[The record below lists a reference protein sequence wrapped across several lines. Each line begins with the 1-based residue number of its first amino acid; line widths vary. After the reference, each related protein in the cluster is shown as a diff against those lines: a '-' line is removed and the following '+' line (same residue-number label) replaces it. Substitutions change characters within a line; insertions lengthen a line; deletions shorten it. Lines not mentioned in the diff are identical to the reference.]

1 MLPLILISLF
11 LVMAAVDGLLVLQPR
26 ALQPLRASW
35 QSWAGAGWIPASW
48 ASLFATSVAVAC
60 CAVSAAVLATFIRAV
75 QTAPYMW
82 LAPLVVGVCCAL
94 IGGSVSALPIPI
106 PPGLFAV
113 ISTLM
118 LLGGGALVYYDSL
131 AQRCAGALLLV
142 APIGLLVA
150 DAAQPGAS
158 SSAIHA
164 LPRVVALLAVAAVAA
179 LLLSLANR
187 RVHAPDRSPEQ
198 MGERLLEL
206 LERAK
211 AGEARAE
218 LAERELA
225 GAQVHD
231 GNPAHSMLRL
241 ASDEQALELLRPSTL
256 ANVLPWAAVG
266 CALVAI
272 AGGYFIGYAPLKQRM
287 TALQH
292 RMEAREAEQ
301 GAEIHA
307 LRASFADERAALER
321 QLAQAKAPTQP
332 AAEPATGPARATA
345 AQALEPAKEAAPAAQ
360 PKPALPAMVTTNK
373 LRAAVEAHSEAPAP
387 SAEPQQTRSVPTHH
401 HAASH
406 HSKTPVQQA
415 KKKTAASDASA
426 KSAPARA
433 HDDDNESINDDPIGG
448 L

>member
-1 MLPLILISLF
+1 
-11 LVMAAVDGLLVLQPR
+11 
-26 ALQPLRASW
+26 
-35 QSWAGAGWIPASW
+35 
-48 ASLFATSVAVAC
+48 
-60 CAVSAAVLATFIRAV
+60 VLATFIRGV
-75 QTAPYMW
+75 QTAPYVW

-94 IGGSVSALPIPI
+94 IGGSVSELPIPM
-106 PPGLFAV
+106 PPRLFAV
-113 ISTLM
+113 ISALM

-142 APIGLLVA
+142 APIGLLIA
-150 DAAQPGAS
+150 DAAQAGAS
-158 SSAIHA
+158 SSAINA
-164 LPRVVALLAVAAVAA
+164 LPRVIALLAIAAAAA

-187 RVHAPDRSPEQ
+187 RVLVPGGSPEQ

-225 GAQVHD
+225 GAELHD

-241 ASDEQALELLRPSTL
+241 TSDEQALELLRPRTL
-256 ANVLPWAAVG
+256 ANALPWAAVG

-272 AGGYFIGYAPLKQRM
+272 AGGYFMGYAPLKQRL

-292 RMEAREAEQ
+292 STQAREVEQ
-301 GAEIHA
+301 AAA
-307 LRASFADERAALER
+307 LRALRATFADERAALER
-321 QLAQAKAPTQP
+321 QLEQAKAPTQP
-332 AAEPATGPARATA
+332 AAEPAKGPAQATA
-345 AQALEPAKEAAPAAQ
+345 AQALEPAKQAAPAVH
-360 PKPALPAMVTTNK
+360 PKPLPPAVATTSDS
-373 LRAAVEAHSEAPAP
+373 RAEVHAHTVAPAP
-387 SAEPQQTRSVPTHH
+387 SAEPQQNRSVPTHH

-406 HSKTPVQQA
+406 HSKTHVQQA
-415 KKKTAASDASA
+415 KTKVAATASA

-433 HDDDNESINDDPIGG
+433 TDDDNESINDDPIGG